1 MSKRKGLF
9 VTKTGRAAA
18 TVLALVL
25 IAWAYAISR
34 TGGNSAPLKLL
45 SAPGAT
51 FTLAAPEQGWL
62 MIAYGDMRFTD
73 PANTEK
79 SDPMARRALVARIA
93 AEKPNLLLLSGD
105 VPYQG
110 GNPGDWEIYQQE
122 TAPWREAGLEVF
134 PALGNHEFYTKVRG
148 EKCVEPC
155 LENWWNAFPRLRDR
169 RWYSVRYGS
178 AYILTVD
185 SDIELTPGSEQA
197 NWVEEQLKQ
206 LPEDVRY
213 VFVSLHHP
221 PMADPVKGE
230 TYHNVRPNEAA
241 LARQLEE
248 AAAKIKAKI
257 IVVAG
262 HIHNYERFER
272 NGVVYLVTGGG
283 GAEPYEVER
292 SAEDQYQL
300 TDFPNYHYLRFVCE
314 KDELRAEMV
323 RMDAH
328 GGYEVRDRFTIEA
341 ASQPADMPKQ
351 KAAAAE

>member
-1 MSKRKGLF
+1 MREPTGWF

-34 TGGNSAPLKLL
+34 TGDNSVSLHLL
-45 SAPGAT
+45 SGPGAT
-51 FTLAAPEQGWL
+51 FTLAAPEQGWSI
-62 MIAYGDMRFTD
+62 IAYGDMRFTN
-73 PANTEK
+73 PSNTDVA
-79 SDPMARRALVARIA
+79 DPMARQALVARIA
-93 AEKPNLLLLSGD
+93 SEKPNLVLLSGD

-110 GNPGDWEIYQQE
+110 GNPSDWEVYRQE
-122 TAPWREAGLEVF
+122 TASWREAGLEVF
-134 PALGNHEFYTKVRG
+134 PALGNHELYAQVRG
-148 EKCVEPC
+148 EKCIKPC
-155 LENWWNAFPRLRDR
+155 LENWWDVFPRLRDR

-197 NWVEEQLKQ
+197 QWVGEQLAQ
-206 LPEDVRY
+206 LPNDVRY

-221 PMADPVKGE
+221 PMADPVKGD
-230 TYHNVRPNEAA
+230 TYHQVRPNEAA

-248 AAAKIKAKI
+248 AAAKIRAKI

-272 NGVVYLVTGGG
+272 NGVVYLVAGGG

-292 SAEDQYQL
+292 SAEDQYKL

-328 GGYEVRDRFTIEA
+328 GGYEVRDRFVIEA
-341 ASQPADMPKQ
+341 ASQPSDKPKQ
-351 KAAAAE
+351 TAAAAD

>member
-1 MSKRKGLF
+1 
-9 VTKTGRAAA
+9 
-18 TVLALVL
+18 
-25 IAWAYAISR
+25 
-34 TGGNSAPLKLL
+34 
-45 SAPGAT
+45 
-51 FTLAAPEQGWL
+51 

-73 PANTEK
+73 PANTEAA
-79 SDPMARRALVARIA
+79 DPVARRALVARIA

-105 VPYQG
+105 VPHQG
-110 GNPGDWEIYQQE
+110 GNPDDWEIYRQE

-134 PALGNHEFYTKVRG
+134 PALGNHEFYTKVHG
-148 EKCVEPC
+148 EECVESC
-155 LENWWNAFPRLRDR
+155 LENWWNVFPRLRDR

-197 NWVEEQLKQ
+197 KWVAGQLAQ

-262 HIHNYERFER
+262 HIHNYQRFER

-283 GAEPYEVER
+283 GAHPYPVER
-292 SAEDQYQL
+292 SSEDLYQDE
-300 TDFPNYHYLRFVCE
+300 DFPNYHYLRFVRE
-314 KDELRAEMV
+314 KDGLRAEMV
-323 RMDAH
+323 RMNAH
-328 GGYEVRDRFTIEA
+328 GGYEVRDRFVIEA
-341 ASQPADMPKQ
+341 ATQPAKIPKQ
-351 KAAAAE
+351 KAAPAD